1 MVMHDELKIL
11 RAGFTK
17 QEISWI
23 LYDVGNSAFVL
34 VIMTTLMPIF
44 FKEVAAFD
52 MPDALST
59 AYWGF
64 ANSGAALIL
73 ALLAPVLGAFA
84 DYQGQKIRFFTLF
97 LAIGIC
103 FTLLLPFIGDGAWLT
118 CLLFY
123 VMARVGWAG
132 ANLFYDAFI
141 VDVTLPDRM
150 DRISAHGY
158 AWGYIGGVIP
168 FLMVIGLIIS
178 AADASQGL
186 PADATRIGF
195 VIVAVWWFVFT
206 VPLLRNVRQRY
217 FIPPV
222 SHPVSAGFKR
232 LWKTFTN
239 IRGRKPAFLFL
250 IAYFFYIDGVDTI
263 IVMSA
268 AYGRDLGFSIG
279 QLIGVILFI
288 QIIAFPFALVYGRLA
303 FHFSPKAMLLTG
315 IIVYSVITLLA
326 FWLPDIAHQQ
336 TRVSVFWLIAFLVGS
351 SMGGIQAISRSFF
364 ARLIPPECSAEFF
377 GFYNM
382 FGKFAAI
389 TGPFLMGFVGMLTG
403 HSRWGVL
410 SILLLFLVGAVLLI
424 RVKID
429 DNDST
434 SMSIR
439 YAGDNR
445 KVGNSEKEPSKM

>member
-1 MVMHDELKIL
+1 MAEDNGDRMT
-11 RAGFTK
+11 RAGFTW

-44 FKEVAAFD
+44 FKEIAAFK
-52 MPDALST
+52 MPEAVAT

-84 DYQGQKIRFFTLF
+84 DYQGRKIRFFVIF
-97 LAIGIC
+97 LVIGLS
-103 FTLLLPFIGDGAWLT
+103 FNLLLPFIGAGDWLI

-132 ANLFYDAFI
+132 ANIFYDAFI
-141 VDVTLPDRM
+141 VDVTTPDQM

-158 AWGYIGGVIP
+158 AWGYIGGVFP
-168 FLMVIGLIIS
+168 FLVIIGLILS
-178 AADASQGL
+178 ATAATSHGL

-195 VIVAVWWFVFT
+195 VIVAVWWFIFSI
-206 VPLLRNVRQRY
+206 PLIRNVRQRH
-217 FIPPV
+217 FIPPAE
-222 SHPVSAGFKR
+222 HPVSDGFRR
-232 LWKTFTN
+232 LWRTFVN
-239 IRGRKPAFLFL
+239 IRAHKQAFLFL

-268 AYGRDLGFSIG
+268 AYGRDLGFSIN

-288 QIIAFPFALVYGRLA
+288 QIIAFPFALLYGRLA
-303 FHFSPKAMLLTG
+303 FRFSAKPMLLAG
-315 IIVYSVITLLA
+315 IAVYFIITLLA
-326 FWLPDIAHQQ
+326 FFLPDIADQR
-336 TRVSVFWLIAFLVGS
+336 TRVMVFWLIAFLVGS

-377 GFYNM
+377 GFYNV

-403 HSRWGVL
+403 HSRWGIL
-410 SILLLFLVGAVLLI
+410 SILLLFLAGAVVL
-424 RVKID
+424 
-429 DNDST
+429 
-434 SMSIR
+434 M
-439 YAGDNR
+439 
-445 KVGNSEKEPSKM
+445 KVTVPDHLPTASPDPVSRN

>member
-1 MVMHDELKIL
+1 MVT
-11 RAGFTK
+11 RFGFTR

-44 FKEVAAFD
+44 FKEIAAFQ
-52 MPDALST
+52 MPEATST

-84 DYQGQKIRFFTLF
+84 DYQGKKIRFFISFLVIGLF
-97 LAIGIC
+97 
-103 FTLLLPFIGDGAWLT
+103 FNLLLPFIGAGDWLL

-123 VMARVGWAG
+123 ISARVGWSG

-141 VDVTLPDRM
+141 VDVTTPDRM

-168 FLMVIGLIIS
+168 FVVIIGLIMS
-178 AADASQGL
+178 APAASSHGL
-186 PADATRIGF
+186 PAAATRIGF
-195 VIVAVWWFVFT
+195 LIVAAWWLVFSI
-206 VPLLRNVRQRY
+206 PIICNVRQRH
-217 FIPPV
+217 FIAPV
-222 SHPVSAGFKR
+222 DHPVSAGFRR
-232 LWKTFTN
+232 LWRTFKN
-239 IRGRKPAFLFL
+239 IRAHKQAFLFL

-288 QIIAFPFALVYGRLA
+288 QIIAFPFALLYGRLA
-303 FHFSPKAMLLTG
+303 FHFSPKAMLLAG
-315 IIVYSVITLLA
+315 IAVYFVITLLA
-326 FWLPDIAHQQ
+326 FFLPDIADQQ
-336 TRVSVFWLIAFLVGS
+336 NRVMVFWLIAFLVGS

-377 GFYNM
+377 GFYNV

-410 SILLLFLVGAVLLI
+410 SILLLFVVGALLLI
-424 RVKID
+424 
-429 DNDST
+429 
-434 SMSIR
+434 
-439 YAGDNR
+439 
-445 KVGNSEKEPSKM
+445 KVDAPDRFPAPSPERISHD

>member
-1 MVMHDELKIL
+1 MSLF
-11 RAGFTK
+11 GFSR

-44 FKEVAAFD
+44 FKEIAAFHL
-52 MPDALST
+52 PEATST

-73 ALLAPVLGAFA
+73 ALMAPVLGAFA
-84 DYQGQKIRFFTLF
+84 DYQGKKIRFFTVFLIIGLF
-97 LAIGIC
+97 
-103 FTLLLPFIGDGAWLT
+103 FNLLLPVISAGDWLL

-123 VMARVGWAG
+123 ILARVGWSG

-141 VDVTLPDRM
+141 VDVASPGRM
-150 DRISAHGY
+150 DRVSAHGY

-168 FLMVIGLIIS
+168 FVVIIGLILS
-178 AADASQGL
+178 ASSDPSHGL
-186 PADATRIGF
+186 PVDATRIGF
-195 VIVAVWWFVFT
+195 VIVAFWWLIFSI
-206 VPLLRNVRQRY
+206 PIMRNVRQRH
-217 FIPPV
+217 FIPPTD
-222 SHPVSAGFKR
+222 HPVSEGFKR
-232 LWKTFTN
+232 LWRTFKN
-239 IRGRKPAFLFL
+239 IRAHKQAFLFL

-279 QLIGVILFI
+279 QLISVILFI
-288 QIIAFPFALVYGRLA
+288 QIIAFPFALLYGRLA
-303 FHFSPKAMLLTG
+303 FRFSAKTMLLAG
-315 IIVYSVITLLA
+315 IAVYFVITLLA
-326 FWLPDIAHQQ
+326 FFLPDINDQQ
-336 TRVSVFWLIAFLVGS
+336 AKVAAFWLIAFLIGT

-377 GFYNM
+377 GFYNV

-410 SILLLFLVGAVLLI
+410 SILLLFIVGAFLLI
-424 RVKID
+424 NVRGPD
-429 DNDST
+429 RLPSSSPDPAS
-434 SMSIR
+434 
-439 YAGDNR
+439 R
-445 KVGNSEKEPSKM
+445 KL

>member
-1 MVMHDELKIL
+1 MVA
-11 RAGFTK
+11 RSGFTR

-34 VIMTTLMPIF
+34 VIITTLMPIF
-44 FKEVAAFD
+44 FKEIAAFD
-52 MPDALST
+52 MPEAVST

-73 ALLAPVLGAFA
+73 ASLAPVLGAFA
-84 DYQGQKIRFFTLF
+84 DYQGRKIRFFIVFLVIGLF
-97 LAIGIC
+97 
-103 FTLLLPFIGDGAWLT
+103 FNLLLPFIGAGDWLL

-123 VMARVGWAG
+123 ILARVGWSG

-141 VDVTLPDRM
+141 VDVTTPDRM

-168 FLMVIGLIIS
+168 FVVIIGLIMS
-178 AADASQGL
+178 APAASSHGL

-195 VIVAVWWFVFT
+195 LIVAAWWLVFSI
-206 VPLLRNVRQRY
+206 PIIRNVRQRH
-217 FIPPV
+217 FIPPAD
-222 SHPVSAGFKR
+222 HPVSAGFRR
-232 LWKTFTN
+232 LWRTFKN
-239 IRGRKPAFLFL
+239 IRAHKQAFLFL

-288 QIIAFPFALVYGRLA
+288 QIIAFPFALLYGRLA
-303 FHFSPKAMLLTG
+303 SRFSPKAMLLAG
-315 IIVYSVITLLA
+315 IAVYFVITLLA
-326 FWLPDIAHQQ
+326 FFLPDIADQQ
-336 TRVSVFWLIAFLVGS
+336 NRVMVFWLIAFLVGS

-364 ARLIPPECSAEFF
+364 ARLIPPERSAEFF
-377 GFYNM
+377 GFYNV

-389 TGPFLMGFVGMLTG
+389 TGPFLMGSVGMLTG

-410 SILLLFLVGAVLLI
+410 SILLLFVAGALVLMK
-424 RVKID
+424 VKVPD
-429 DNDST
+429 HLP
-434 SMSIR
+434 
-439 YAGDNR
+439 A
-445 KVGNSEKEPSKM
+445 PSPNPIFQD

>member
-1 MVMHDELKIL
+1 MAMDATPKIP

-52 MPDALST
+52 MPETLST

-73 ALLAPVLGAFA
+73 ALLAPLLGVFA
-84 DYQGQKIRFFTLF
+84 DYQGQKIRFFILF
-97 LAIGIC
+97 LTVGIC
-103 FTLLLPFIGDGAWLT
+103 FNLLLPFIGAGAWLT

-141 VDVTLPDRM
+141 VDVARPERM

-158 AWGYIGGVIP
+158 AWGYIGGVAP
-168 FLMVIGLIIS
+168 FLMVIGLIMS
-178 AADASQGL
+178 ATTDASDGL

-195 VIVAVWWFVFT
+195 VMVAVWWFIFAI
-206 VPLLRNVRQRY
+206 PLILNVRQRY
-217 FIPPV
+217 FIPAV
-222 SHPVSAGFKR
+222 SYPVSAGFKR

-239 IRGRKPAFLFL
+239 IRGHKPAFLFL

-263 IVMSA
+263 IVMAA
-268 AYGRDLGFSIG
+268 AYGRDLGFGIT

-288 QIIAFPFALVYGRLA
+288 QIIAFPCALVYGRLA
-303 FHFSPKAMLLTG
+303 VHFSPKTMLLAG
-315 IIVYSVITLLA
+315 IIVYGVITLLA
-326 FWLPDIAHQQ
+326 FWLPVIADHQA
-336 TRVSVFWLIAFLVGS
+336 RVSVFWLIAFLVGS

-389 TGPFLMGFVGMLTG
+389 IGPFLMGFVGMLTG

-410 SILLLFLVGAVLLI
+410 SILVLFFIGAVLLI
-424 RVKID
+424 RVKTD
-429 DNDST
+429 DHRST
-434 SMSIR
+434 SLPLRDMVH
-439 YAGDNR
+439 N
-445 KVGNSEKEPSKM
+445 P

>member
-1 MVMHDELKIL
+1 MAGDNRNRTT
-11 RAGFTK
+11 RAGFTR

-44 FKEVAAFD
+44 FKEIAAFQI
-52 MPDALST
+52 PEATST

-84 DYQGQKIRFFTLF
+84 DYQGKKIRFFVVFLIIGLF
-97 LAIGIC
+97 
-103 FTLLLPFIGDGAWLT
+103 FNLLLPFIGAGDWLT
-118 CLLFY
+118 CILFY
-123 VMARVGWAG
+123 MMARVGWAG

-141 VDVTLPDRM
+141 VDVTIPDRM

-168 FLMVIGLIIS
+168 FLVIIGLILS
-178 AADASQGL
+178 ATATTPHGL
-186 PADATRIGF
+186 PAGATRIGF
-195 VIVAVWWFVFT
+195 VIVALWWFVFSI
-206 VPLLRNVRQRY
+206 PLLRNVRQRH
-217 FIPPV
+217 FIPPAD
-222 SHPVSAGFKR
+222 HPLSAGFRR
-232 LWKTFTN
+232 LWRTFKN
-239 IRGRKPAFLFL
+239 IRAHNQAFLFL

-268 AYGRDLGFSIG
+268 AYGRDLGFGIN

-288 QIIAFPFALVYGRLA
+288 QIIAFPFALLYGRLA
-303 FHFSPKAMLLTG
+303 FRFSAKSMLLAG
-315 IIVYSVITLLA
+315 IAVYVIITFLA
-326 FWLPDIAHQQ
+326 FLLPDIADQR
-336 TRVSVFWLIAFLVGS
+336 TRVTVFWLIAFLVGS

-377 GFYNM
+377 GFYNV

-410 SILLLFLVGAVLLI
+410 SILLLFLAGASILMK
-424 RVKID
+424 VKAPD
-429 DNDST
+429 HLPETPPDP
-434 SMSIR
+434 R
-439 YAGDNR
+439 
-445 KVGNSEKEPSKM
+445 